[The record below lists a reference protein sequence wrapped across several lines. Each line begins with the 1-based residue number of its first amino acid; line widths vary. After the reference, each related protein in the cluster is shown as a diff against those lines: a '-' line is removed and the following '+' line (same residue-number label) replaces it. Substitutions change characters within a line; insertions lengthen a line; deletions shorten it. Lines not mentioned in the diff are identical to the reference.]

1 MKRGL
6 HAVRLAM
13 TLAMLALGIALAACG
28 SDQGPD
34 AAIHVLKADG
44 EVGPVM
50 ARFIDRGIDNAE
62 DTQAKLVVIEL
73 DTPGG
78 LSTSMEDIVKRILDA
93 NVPVAVYVTPAGGK
107 AASAGT
113 FITLAAHIAVMA
125 PNTRIGAA
133 SAINADGSDIE
144 GTLGRKIE
152 NDAIAFI
159 RALADERGR
168 NADWAES
175 AVRDAASVNAE
186 AALELGVIDQIAVT
200 LDDLLK
206 EQEGRTIR
214 VREGLTAEL
223 RGLVTAPRHEVSL
236 TLWERI
242 LSVLANPTLAS
253 ILISLGFLGLIFE
266 LSNPGL
272 ILPGV
277 AGVVAMILGFLGF
290 GVLPI
295 ETAGV
300 VLIALAL
307 VFFALELVVP
317 SGGILAA
324 GGIVALLLG
333 GIIAFYDQPAD
344 VQPNRIVVAVLLFV
358 VVGGFVSLAVGLA
371 RFRKLQGAMG
381 TEALIGQVAV
391 ARTRLSPEGYVFLQ
405 GERWHASLESGS
417 ADEGDRLRVI
427 GAEGLNLKVSKE
439 DVT

>member
-1 MKRGL
+1 MNARL
-6 HAVRLAM
+6 RVFRLA
-13 TLAMLALGIALAACG
+13 TFLLLLVAGILAACG
-28 SDQGPD
+28 SDDGPD
-34 AAIHVLKADG
+34 DGIHVLKADG

-50 ARFIDRGIDNAE
+50 ARFIDRGIDHAE

-78 LSTSMEDIVKRILDA
+78 LSTSMEDIVKRILDS
-93 NVPVAVYVTPAGGK
+93 NVPVAVYVTPPGGK

-113 FITLAAHIAVMA
+113 FITMAAHIAVMA

-133 SAINADGSDIE
+133 SAVNADGSDIE

-152 NDAIAFI
+152 NDAAAFI
-159 RALADERGR
+159 RALAEERGR

-175 AVRDAASVNAE
+175 AVRDAESLNAD
-186 AALELGVIDQIAVT
+186 AALELNVIDQVAIS
-200 LDDLLK
+200 LDDLL
-206 EQEGRTIR
+206 EEHDGRTIR
-214 VREGLTAEL
+214 IREGLTAEL
-223 RGLVTAPRHEVSL
+223 QGLTTAPRHEVSL

-242 LSVLANPTLAS
+242 LEVLANPTLAS

-290 GVLPI
+290 GVLPV
-295 ETAGV
+295 ETAGI

-317 SGGILAA
+317 SGGILGG

-344 VQPNRIVVAVLLFV
+344 VQPNRIVLAVLLFV
-358 VVGGFVSLAVGLA
+358 VVGGFVSLALGLA
-371 RFRKLQGAMG
+371 RFRKLQAAIG
-381 TEALIGQVAV
+381 TEALIGQVAI
-391 ARTRLSPEGYVFLQ
+391 ARTRLSPEGYVFLH

-417 ADEGDRLRVI
+417 ANEGERLRVV
-427 GAEGLNLKVSKE
+427 GADGLNLKVSKE
-439 DVT
+439 DVS

>member
-1 MKRGL
+1 
-6 HAVRLAM
+6 
-13 TLAMLALGIALAACG
+13 
-28 SDQGPD
+28 
-34 AAIHVLKADG
+34 
-44 EVGPVM
+44 
-50 ARFIDRGIDNAE
+50 
-62 DTQAKLVVIEL
+62 
-73 DTPGG
+73 
-78 LSTSMEDIVKRILDA
+78 
-93 NVPVAVYVTPAGGK
+93 
-107 AASAGT
+107 
-113 FITLAAHIAVMA
+113 MA